1 MNDTNLETSLKKAN
15 DKIER
20 NLYGFNLSDFSA
32 NLDSINELAQ
42 KSLKTIN
49 SLKVTGDQPDLIEF
63 IDREFYNSKAG
74 RIGKGWGINVPNNG
88 SVRAKNYENTLLS
101 DLESGKIDL
110 AGEDANSVSRQARYR
125 SIDSVCSL
133 IPQLMRIL
141 HIYRDSIMSPNAF
154 SELSETDGLTF
165 DVKQTGE
172 HEATNFQVLD
182 TLLNLN
188 KEYKVSDE
196 VAPKA
201 CSDLLKYGDGY
212 VCVLDYEKE
221 VNRLLHM
228 ADDTPHGLA
237 HEAFLDR
244 SSEGMLA
251 ANEAKS
257 LNNIVKSLIDEEY
270 DAFKSLN
277 PSSKEKKPEFKDLS
291 ALEWSNEID
300 KFLNVE
306 YTTSLMS
313 LFPEEKMLLDDLID
327 SGSLKSGKDIMLAA
341 REAFNSEEN
350 TGLVIDGSIVKV
362 LDPKKV
368 VIVEIAGKELGYYF
382 LSAEFDDAR
391 IDALD
396 YNPQGCPA
404 CDLTYTSDRMYS
416 FITHM
421 GNSPVNKETRASIIA
436 DLCLKRLS
444 KKIDRKFIAKNKE
457 FKDFIFSILRAKK
470 RLNKVTVTFIPAS
483 NLVHFKRGNGTY
495 GESVLDSVLYFA
507 KLYVLSMLSAL
518 MQQIIMGKDKQIFYV
533 DTGLDEDSE
542 GAIQKFIMDFR
553 SKEVTVD
560 DFSDVTNIM
569 NRVTKS
575 NSMFI
580 PMVDGKKAVEFDN
593 YAGQQAEFNN
603 DFLQDLLKSII
614 SGTGIPTAW
623 LDSGMSDIEFATQLV
638 QQNGNVLRTVT
649 MYQRVMNNGI
659 TRLFQLLYK
668 HQKIGKDTENQDNI
682 PEFFIHY
689 PEPVT
694 LDSKVAEESISKAQ
708 SIADFIINTL
718 IGENPNDR
726 DNLAK
731 EVLKRELTKKY
742 SAGIDWEEAEEL
754 LKKAREETQ
763 ETALRDEAIDKK
775 AEETHDEE
783 AEKHPEEAK
792 KQEEEKQ
799 EEEGGNQ
806 ANPENPEEEEETSE
820 ENEKSS
826 AAEKPK
832 KGEENEEEEESEGGS
847 PEEDFFNS

>member
-1 MNDTNLETSLKKAN
+1 MNDTNLDASLKKAN

-63 IDREFYNSKAG
+63 IDREFYNSKAN
-74 RIGKGWGINVPNNG
+74 RRGKGFGLNNIQNG
-88 SVRAKNYENTLLS
+88 TVRAKNYDNTLLT

-172 HEATNFQVLD
+172 KETDNFQVLD
-182 TLLNLN
+182 TLLSLN
-188 KEYKVSDE
+188 KEYKVSDD

-221 VNRLLHM
+221 IDRLLHM
-228 ADDTPHGLA
+228 TDDAPGTFA
-237 HEAFLDR
+237 HEAFKDR
-244 SSEGMLA
+244 SDQGLIAASEA
-251 ANEAKS
+251 TS

-270 DAFKSLN
+270 DVFKSLN
-277 PSSKEKKPEFKDLS
+277 PTSKEKKPEFKDLTPE
-291 ALEWSNEID
+291 EWASEID
-300 KFLNVE
+300 KYLNVE

-313 LFPEEKMLLDDLID
+313 LFPEEKEIIDYLID
-327 SGSLKSGKDIMLAA
+327 NGSIKNSKDIMLAA
-341 REAFNSEEN
+341 REAFSNEEN
-350 TGLVIDGSIVKV
+350 SGLVIDGSIVKV

-368 VIVEIAGKELGYYF
+368 VIVEVAGKELGFYF

-444 KKIDRKFIAKNKE
+444 KKIDKKFIAKNKE
-457 FKDFIFSILRAKK
+457 FKDFIFSILRARK

-483 NLVHFKRGNGTY
+483 NMVHFKRGNGTY

-623 LDSGMSDIEFATQLV
+623 LDSGMSDVEFATQLV

-649 MYQRVMNNGI
+649 MYQRIMNNGI

-668 HQKIGKDTENQDNI
+668 HQKITKDQNVPD
-682 PEFFIHY
+682 FFIHY

-718 IGENPNDR
+718 IGENPNER
-726 DNLAK
+726 DTLAK

-754 LKKAREETQ
+754 LKEAREETQ
-763 ETALRDEAIDKK
+763 ETALRDEALDKK
-775 AEETHDEE
+775 ADETHEEE

-792 KQEEEKQ
+792 KQEEEKL
-799 EEEGGNQ
+799 EEQGG
-806 ANPENPEEEEETSE
+806 NPENPEGENPEEEGNEPE
-820 ENEKSS
+820 EGGEPEEEGKNPKKKENE
-826 AAEKPK
+826 
-832 KGEENEEEEESEGGS
+832 EEEEESEGGS
-847 PEEDFFNS
+847 SPEDDFFNS

>member
-1 MNDTNLETSLKKAN
+1 MNDNNLDASLKRAN
-15 DKIER
+15 DKIEK

-32 NLDSINELAQ
+32 NLDAINELAQ
-42 KSLKTIN
+42 KSLATIN
-49 SLKVTGDQPDLIEF
+49 SLKVTADQPDLIEF
-63 IDREFYNSKAG
+63 IDREFYNSKSG
-74 RIGKGWGINVPNNG
+74 RARRNGINVPANG
-88 SVRAKNYENTLLS
+88 TVRAKNYENNLLS

-110 AGEDANSVSRQARYR
+110 AGEDASSVSRQARYR

-165 DVKQTGE
+165 DVKE
-172 HEATNFQVLD
+172 HGDGDTENFQVLD

-188 KEYKVSDE
+188 KEYKVSEE

-212 VCVLDYEKE
+212 VCCLDYEKE
-221 VNRLLHM
+221 VNRLLTM
-228 ADDTPHGLA
+228 EDDAPSGMA
-237 HEAFLDR
+237 HEAFLDK
-244 SSEGMLA
+244 SDACMLTA
-251 ANEAKS
+251 TESAS
-257 LNNIVKSLIDEEY
+257 LNNIVKSLIEEEY
-270 DAFKSLN
+270 DAFQSLH
-277 PSSKEKKPEFKDLS
+277 PSTKEKKPEFKDLS
-291 ALEWSNEID
+291 AEEWASEID
-300 KFLNVE
+300 KFLNVT

-313 LFPEEKMLLDDLID
+313 LFPEEKEIIEDLRD
-327 SGSLKSGKDIMLAA
+327 SGFLKNGKDIMLAA
-341 REAFNSEEN
+341 REAFNDDSKDSKS
-350 TGLVIDGSIVKV
+350 GIIIDGSIVKV

-368 VIVEIAGKELGYYF
+368 VVVEVAGKELGFYF

-457 FKDFIFSILRAKK
+457 FRDFIFSILRSRK
-470 RLNKVTVTFIPAS
+470 RLGKVTVTFIPAS

-542 GAIQKFIMDFR
+542 GAIQKFIMDYR

-603 DFLQDLLKSII
+603 EFLQDLLKSII

-623 LDSGMSDIEFATQLV
+623 LDSGMSDVEFATQLV

-649 MYQRVMNNGI
+649 MYQRIMNNGI

-668 HQKIGKDTENQDNI
+668 QQKITEDQSVPD
-682 PEFFIHY
+682 FFVHY

-708 SIADFIINTL
+708 SIADFICNTL
-718 IGENPNDR
+718 LGENPNER
-726 DNLAK
+726 DMLAK

-754 LKKAREETQ
+754 LKQAREETQ
-763 ETALRDEAIDKK
+763 ETALRDEALDKK
-775 AEETHDEE
+775 AEEIRDEA

-792 KQEEEKQ
+792 EMEEKKQQ
-799 EEEGGNQ
+799 EQ
-806 ANPENPEEEEETSE
+806 NPAGQNPDLGNPEEGEESE
-820 ENEKSS
+820 EGEEKGG
-826 AAEKPK
+826 
-832 KGEENEEEEESEGGS
+832 KGEPEEEEEESEGGN
-847 PEEDFFNS
+847 PEDDFFNS